1 MNKCTT
7 HAMNAK
13 ILQQVFFSS
22 HKIQNQTLSANP
34 VWYIMSLCYIQ
45 IRHWKQLPICLLS
58 NPPVLTIL
66 PWTGLCC
73 YRSPCHSRMWPWT
86 SAGKSG
92 SIWTLLRDACTGMWH
107 WRTTAT
113 CAQWVSTA
121 ALCVCQ
127 GRQCAIS
134 ILSCW
139 VFWNILSVWWCHPWL
154 VQDSSSPFHDYYY
167 YPVPGAMHDY
177 FSEGQMEM
185 SLKVPWNPI
194 SWTQSCIMSYQQG
207 TRFPN
212 QRSSSN
218 WSKERGHGHWREKPH
233 IRAVQVS
240 VTRADG
246 GHKNKSTLSR
256 RGCEDNRPWKF

>member
-1 MNKCTT
+1 MLRYFNKF
-7 HAMNAK
+7 
-13 ILQQVFFSS
+13 FFSS

-34 VWYIMSLCYIQ
+34 VWYIMSLCHIQ

-58 NPPVLTIL
+58 NPPSADHIALNRIVLLQVSVSFEDVTVNFSREEWQHLDPAQRRLYRDVTLENYSHLRSVGKHSCPVCL
-66 PWTGLCC
+66 PGASVC
-73 YRSPCHSRMWPWT
+73 YFHSQ
-86 SAGKSG
+86 
-92 SIWTLLRDACTGMWH
+92 L
-107 WRTTAT
+107 
-113 CAQWVSTA
+113 
-121 ALCVCQ
+121 
-127 GRQCAIS
+127 
-134 ILSCW
+134 
-139 VFWNILSVWWCHPWL
+139 LSVLEHLKCVMVSSLIGPRFFIPFPWL
-154 VQDSSSPFHDYYY
+154 LLLPCSRCN
-167 YPVPGAMHDY
+167 AC
-177 FSEGQMEM
+177 SEGQMEM

-194 SWTQSCIMSYQQG
+194 SWTQSCIMSCQQG

-240 VTRADG
+240 VIRADG